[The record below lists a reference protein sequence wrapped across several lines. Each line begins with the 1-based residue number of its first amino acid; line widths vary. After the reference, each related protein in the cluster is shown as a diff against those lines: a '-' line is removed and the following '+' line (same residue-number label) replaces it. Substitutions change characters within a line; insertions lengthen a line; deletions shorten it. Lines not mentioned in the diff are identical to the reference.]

1 MARNQSSE
9 EFDLFQESLQNIIDN
24 IKDLRPHCVILTGDF
39 NCRSNQWCPGGKN
52 LPEGI
57 ALDDLFESYNMTQ
70 LIDQPTN
77 VEPRGISCVDLI
89 FTDKPNLFIDHDIH
103 SSPDNCCHH
112 QIIHGKL
119 NACVPLPPPL

>member
-1 MARNQSSE
+1 M
-9 EFDLFQESLQNIIDN
+9 
-24 IKDLRPHCVILTGDF
+24 RPRCVILTGDF
-39 NCRSNQWCPGGKN
+39 NCRTNQWWPGDKN

-77 VEPRGISCVDLI
+77 IEPRVISCVDFI
-89 FTDKPNLFIDHDIH
+89 VTDQPNLFIDHGIH
-103 SSPDNCCHH
+103 SSLDNCCHH

-119 NACVPLPPPL
+119 NVSVPLLPPYKGKSGNIQKPR